1 MGLIVCDNV
10 VTTTKEVQKMY
21 FYNIC
26 SSQKIIHLSDCR
38 YITNSTKKQ
47 FGHFYG
53 LKEALKKGYRPC
65 RHCFTVAGRFAEE
78 KERIDKYCRR
88 YNYIISQSNNTLEI
102 TTGRGEWKI
111 VQAEHSQR
119 TELYHKNTQTRDSDR
134 CSRIE
139 GYHNQRVTEYE
150 LVDYIHYIARHDGS
164 NQKVSK
170 GTKRYKNMQKK
181 LAAQAKR
188 QSVCNVLYLID
199 SLQMSRAV

>member
-1 MGLIVCDNV
+1 
-10 VTTTKEVQKMY
+10 MY

-26 SSQKIIHLSDCR
+26 SSKKIIHLSDCR
-38 YITNSTKKQ
+38 YIKDSTKKR

-53 LKEALKKGYRPC
+53 LEDALRKGYRPC
-65 RHCFTVAGRFAEE
+65 RHCFTLIRRFAQEE
-78 KERIDKYCRR
+78 ERISKYCTR
-88 YNYIISQSNNTLEI
+88 YNYIFSHSKNSVEI
-102 TTGRGEWKI
+102 TTGKGQWKI

-119 TELYHKNTQTRDSDR
+119 VELYHKNTQTRESDR
-134 CSRIE
+134 YSRIE
-139 GYHNQRVTEYE
+139 GYHNQRVAEFE

-164 NQKVSK
+164 NQKISK

-188 QSVCNVLYLID
+188 QSVNNVLYLID